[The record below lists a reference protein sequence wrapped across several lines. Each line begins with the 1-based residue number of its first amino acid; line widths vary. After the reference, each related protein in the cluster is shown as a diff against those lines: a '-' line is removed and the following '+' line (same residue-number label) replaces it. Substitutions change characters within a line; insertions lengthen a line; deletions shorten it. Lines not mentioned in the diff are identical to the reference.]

1 MQKFFSARLHKSVAD
16 ITRRKGRTL
25 LIVLGIF
32 IGVFGLTAINITQ
45 DQLFAAFAFSVGT
58 QTTRPDVIF
67 DVDRLDAPLLP
78 ALRAVPNVKTVQYE
92 TTLQTQWHVT
102 RAPGH
107 VDFTITSYPDL
118 HHIPLTPF
126 ELVGGRYPGAG
137 EIVMEYGDAALQPVA
152 LGDLV
157 TVDTAQGTAQLRVVG
172 LVRTPGV
179 NPAITDN
186 AIGYMSDAA
195 QRSLP
200 AFTDPN
206 TAPPLASLRIQ
217 HISIK
222 VASIVQV
229 DATAHALGTLL
240 QAHHVQVLG
249 ASFPEPLTAQLH
261 QIDGLFTLLR
271 ILAVLAVALSG
282 ILLLNIVTTFV
293 AEQTAIIGTMKAIG
307 GTRGTILRGY
317 LLTIGGFCMLAT
329 IPGLALGI
337 WGGAQLATALAQ
349 SIPLAPG
356 PLDVPV
362 GLVLLSLAVGFGV
375 PLLAALWPLWNG
387 ARISVRAALSAYGI
401 STGSGN
407 RLLIRLG
414 ARLAWVSQ
422 ITWLGL
428 RSLFRKR
435 LRAALTLLML
445 TVAGTSFLVVQTAS
459 SSVNQTVGLTWA
471 NIHADVEVYANE
483 SYSQAQQ
490 QIGTLPNVRR
500 MERFGVAGGQ
510 TSWGKIA
517 LWGFEPKTQIYH
529 YQLTSGRWL
538 RADDTTVVLIS
549 DDLAAQTGQR
559 VGSRLVVTSLG
570 GHKAVTW
577 TVIGT
582 VKEPVDSLGQIG
594 TAVVPVTTLY
604 AFEGTPAATAADY
617 TNKLLVQAKGR
628 SPQAVNQLA
637 DQIDT
642 IARNLLTS
650 GSVARGT
657 GLGPI
662 FLVQDEALRH
672 QRNFSLVYVLLY
684 AVALIIGVAGMLGLA
699 STLAASVT
707 ERQREIGLLRAM
719 GATSWRVT
727 QVFWVEGL
735 ALGGLAWCLGTLLGL
750 PLAAAFLLV
759 VSRLVLPTDLVIDP
773 LAFVI
778 MLGAVLGMVTLASIA
793 PAFRASR
800 VRIADLLHYE

>member
-1 MQKFFSARLHKSVAD
+1 MRRFFSAHLHKSLAD
-16 ITRRKGRTL
+16 LTRRKGRTL
-25 LIVLGIF
+25 LIVLGIL

-45 DQLFAAFAFSVGT
+45 EQLFAAFAFSVGS
-58 QTTRPDVIF
+58 QTTRPDAIL
-67 DVDRLDAPLLP
+67 DVDRLDASLLP
-78 ALRAVPNVKTVQYE
+78 ALRAVPNVKTVQEE
-92 TTLQTQWHVT
+92 TTLQTQWQVA

-118 HHIPLTPF
+118 HQIPLTPF
-126 ELVGGRYPGAG
+126 ELVSGRYPGAG
-137 EIVMEYGDAALQPVA
+137 DIVMEYGDVALQPVA
-152 LGDLV
+152 IGDLV

-179 NPAITDN
+179 NPATTGSALGYVTD
-186 AIGYMSDAA
+186 ATL
-195 QRSLP
+195 RSLP
-200 AFTDPN
+200 AFTDPV
-206 TAPPLASLRIQ
+206 TAPPLAPLRIQ
-217 HISIK
+217 HISVK
-222 VASIVQV
+222 VISILQV
-229 DATAHALGTLL
+229 DATAHALGSLL
-240 QAHHVQVLG
+240 QAHHVQVWG
-249 ASFPEPLTAQLH
+249 ASFPEPLTAELRQM
-261 QIDGLFTLLR
+261 DGLFTLLR

-282 ILLLNIVTTFV
+282 VLLLNIVTTFV
-293 AEQTAIIGTMKAIG
+293 AEQTAVIGTMKAIG
-307 GTRGTILRGY
+307 GTRGVILRGY
-317 LLTIGGFCMLAT
+317 LLTIGGFCLLAT
-329 IPGLALGI
+329 VPGLSLGI
-337 WGGAQLATALAQ
+337 WGGAQLAATLAQ
-349 SIPLAPG
+349 SIPLALG
-356 PLDVPV
+356 PLTVSP
-362 GLVLLSLAVGFGV
+362 GLVALSLAVGFGV
-375 PLLAALWPLWNG
+375 PGLSALWPLWNG
-387 ARISVRAALSAYGI
+387 TRISVRAALSAYGI
-401 STGSGN
+401 STRSGN
-407 RLLIRLG
+407 RLLARLG

-422 ITWLGL
+422 TTWLGL

-435 LRAALTLLML
+435 VRAALTLLML

-459 SSVNQTVGLTWA
+459 TSVNQTVGLTWA
-471 NIHADVEVYANE
+471 NIHADVEVYADE
-483 SYSQAQQ
+483 PYSQAQQ
-490 QIGTLPNVRR
+490 QIGALPNVRR

-510 TSWGKIA
+510 TSWGKVA
-517 LWGFEPKTQIYH
+517 LWGFEPGTQIYH

-538 RADDTTVVLIS
+538 RANESGVVLIS
-549 DDLAAQTGQR
+549 DDLAAQTGLH

-570 GHKAVTW
+570 GHTATIW

-582 VKEPVDSLGQIG
+582 LKEPVDSLGQIG

-604 AFEGTPAATAADY
+604 EFEGRPAASAADY
-617 TNKLLVQAKGR
+617 TNKLLVQAKDR

-642 IARNLLTS
+642 IARNLLLS

-672 QRNFSLVYVLLY
+672 QREFDPIYALLY
-684 AVALIIGVAGMLGLA
+684 AVALLVGVAGMLGLA

-719 GATSWRVT
+719 GATTWRVA

-735 ALGGLAWCLGTLLGL
+735 ALGSIAWCLGALLGL
-750 PLAAAFLLV
+750 PLASAFLLV

-778 MLGAVLGMVTLASIA
+778 MLGAVLGMVTLASMV

-800 VRIADLLHYE
+800 VRIADLLRYE

>member
-1 MQKFFSARLHKSVAD
+1 MRNFFSARLHKSVAD

-32 IGVFGLTAINITQ
+32 IGVFGLTAINVTQ
-45 DQLFAAFAFSVGT
+45 DQLFAAFAFSVGN

-67 DVDRLDAPLLP
+67 DVDRLDSLVLP
-78 ALRAVPNVKTVQYE
+78 ALQETQNVKTVQYE
-92 TTLQTQWHVT
+92 TTLQTQWYVS

-118 HHIPLTPF
+118 HQIPLTPF
-126 ELVGGRYPGAG
+126 ELVSGRYPGTG
-137 EIVMEYGDAALQPVA
+137 EIVMEYGDVAIQPVA
-152 LGDLV
+152 IGDLV

-179 NPAITDN
+179 NPASTDS
-186 AIGYMSDAA
+186 ALGYMSDAA
-195 QRSLP
+195 LRSLP
-200 AFTDPN
+200 AFNDPN
-206 TAPPLASLRIQ
+206 TAPPLAPLRIQ
-217 HISIK
+217 QISVK
-222 VASIVQV
+222 VTSILQV
-229 DATAHALGTLL
+229 DATAHALGSLL
-240 QAHHVQVLG
+240 QAHEVRVFG
-249 ASFPEPLTAQLH
+249 ASFPEPLTAQLS

-282 ILLLNIVTTFV
+282 MLLLNIATTFV
-293 AEQTAIIGTMKAIG
+293 GEQTAIIGTMKAIG
-307 GTRGTILRGY
+307 GTRGAILRGY
-317 LLTIGGFCMLAT
+317 LLTIGGFCLLAT
-329 IPGLALGI
+329 VPGLVLGI
-337 WGGAQLATALAQ
+337 LCGAQLATVLAQ
-349 SIPLAPG
+349 SVPLAPG
-356 PLDVPV
+356 QLNVSA
-362 GLVLLSLAVGFGV
+362 GLVVLGLAVGFGV
-375 PLLAALWPLWNG
+375 PLLAALWPLWTG
-387 ARISVRAALSAYGI
+387 TRISVRAALSAYGI
-401 STGSGN
+401 STGSSN
-407 RLLIRLG
+407 RLLARLG
-414 ARLAWVSQ
+414 ARLAWVPQ
-422 ITWLGL
+422 TIWLGL

-435 LRAALTLLML
+435 LRATLTLLML

-459 SSVNQTVGLTWA
+459 TSVNETVGLTWA
-471 NIHADVEVYANE
+471 HIHSDVEVYADE
-483 SYSQAQQ
+483 PYSQAEV

-510 TSWGKIA
+510 TPWGKIG
-517 LWGFEPKTQIYH
+517 LWGFEPETQIYQ

-538 RADDTTVVLIS
+538 RADDTAVVLIS
-549 DDLAAQTGQR
+549 DDLAAQTGLR

-570 GHKAVTW
+570 GNKAVTW

-582 VKEPVDSLGQIG
+582 LKEPVDSLGQTG
-594 TAVVPVTTLY
+594 TAVLPVTTLY
-604 AFEGTPAATAADY
+604 EFEGTPAATAADY
-617 TNKLLVQAKGR
+617 TNKLLVQAKDR

-642 IARNLLTS
+642 IARNLLLS

-684 AVALIIGVAGMLGLA
+684 AVALIVGVAGILGLA
-699 STLAASVT
+699 STLTASVT

-719 GATSWRVT
+719 GATSWRVA

-735 ALGGLAWCLGTLLGL
+735 TLGSMAWCLGALLGV
-750 PLAAAFLLV
+750 PLASAFLLV

-778 MLGAVLGMVTLASIA
+778 MLGAVLGMVTLASVA